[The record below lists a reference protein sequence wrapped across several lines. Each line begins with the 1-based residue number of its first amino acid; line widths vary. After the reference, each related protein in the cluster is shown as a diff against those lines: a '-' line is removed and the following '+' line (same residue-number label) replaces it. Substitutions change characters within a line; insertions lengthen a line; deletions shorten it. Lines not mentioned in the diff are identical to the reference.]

1 MARYIARRL
10 LYMILVFFLLT
21 FVLFSLYQLM
31 PANRAY
37 TDADAEIKQ
46 LRGGLTPAQQEIR
59 KDELYLKYQRL
70 YGTDTQNVVVLYL
83 RWLGLSSKYTT
94 QSSSQFQIIR
104 DNAENRAACLKFV
117 QQVGGFPVVVKR
129 AHDLSAYKT
138 LANEQELDAFIAS
151 DEFQAAQEELKTLR
165 DPNGRLDIT
174 FILEAVNCKRVPSG
188 IFEGDFGYS
197 YDHGK
202 PVVEVVPAHMRNS
215 FLIGLFTEIAVL
227 AITIPL
233 GIKCAVKKG
242 SRFDRFTQIF
252 TLIGF
257 STPSFIIYIIFIVF
271 FCSIL
276 GWFPVSGMLTPG
288 ANYTGFRYVLDLLW
302 HVALPTICL
311 TFGSLASITRITRAS
326 MIDALNL
333 DCIRTA
339 RAKGLS
345 EKVVIYSH
353 AWRNALV
360 PMVAIIVGGFFNT
373 ISGAMILEQMFGF
386 KGMGLLFLTAVR
398 RADYDMI
405 MFLEVIYTF
414 IGLFSNLVIDL
425 CYGIVD
431 PRVRISK

>member
-1 MARYIARRL
+1 MARYIAKRL
-10 LYMILVFFLLT
+10 VYMVLVFFLLT
-21 FVLFSLYQLM
+21 FILFSLYQLM

-37 TDADAEIKQ
+37 TDARTEIQTMKR
-46 LRGGLTPAQQEIR
+46 LSEEEKTT
-59 KDELYLKYQRL
+59 KFNELYLKYQRM
-70 YGTDTQNVVVLYL
+70 YGTDTDNTIILYL
-83 RWLGLSSKYTT
+83 RWLGLYP
-94 QSSSQFQIIR
+94 FY
-104 DNAENRAACLKFV
+104 D
-117 QQVGGFPVVVKR
+117 G
-129 AHDLSAYKT
+129 HY
-138 LANEQELDAFIAS
+138 
-151 DEFQAAQEELKTLR
+151 
-165 DPNGRLDIT
+165 
-174 FILEAVNCKRVPSG
+174 SG
-188 IFEGDFGYS
+188 IFEGNFGFS
-197 YDHGK
+197 YDYNL
-202 PVVEVVPAHMRNS
+202 PVVDVVPVHMRNS
-215 FLIGLFTEIAVL
+215 FIIGLITEIAVL
-227 AITIPL
+227 GITIPL
-233 GIKCAVKKG
+233 GIKCAVKKY
-242 SRFDRFTQIF
+242 SRFDRFTQFF

-276 GWFPVSGMLTPG
+276 GWFPVSGMKTPG
-288 ANYTGFRYVLDLLW
+288 TNYTGLRNVLDVLH

-360 PMVAIIVGGFFNT
+360 PMVSIIVGGFFNT
-373 ISGAMILEQMFGF
+373 ISGAMILETMFGF
-386 KGMGLLFLTAVR
+386 KGMGLLFLNATR
-398 RADYDMI
+398 TADYDMI

-414 IGLFSNLVIDL
+414 IGLFSNLVTDL